1 MSGPS
6 QKKILL
12 GYISG
17 LMGVKGWIKVHSYT
31 HPRENITEFKH
42 WILILGDVEH
52 VMDVESGR
60 KQGRTIVAKF
70 CGINDPDEA
79 KFFVGAKIFVCRED
93 LSDCEPGEY
102 YWADLEGLEV
112 RTKEDELLGHVDSLI
127 ATGEHDVMVVV
138 GERERMIPFV
148 RDKVICE
155 VDFSLGVIIVDWD
168 STY

>member
-70 CGINDPDEA
+70 CGINDPDEISQI
-79 KFFVGAKIFVCRED
+79 VSRESITGLISRD
-93 LSDCEPGEY
+93 LK
-102 YWADLEGLEV
+102 LEQKKMNCLAM
-112 RTKEDELLGHVDSLI
+112 LI
-127 ATGEHDVMVVV
+127 A
-138 GERERMIPFV
+138 
-148 RDKVICE
+148 
-155 VDFSLGVIIVDWD
+155 
-168 STY
+168 